1 MATNMIHPPGGLRG
15 GFENVNNI
23 CDWEMKVENVNNSCD
38 CEMKVDL

>member
-23 CDWEMKVENVNNSCD
+23 FDWEMKVENVNNIW
-38 CEMKVDL
+38 EMKVDL